1 MLSESSNTHNSSK
14 MSFRITKED
23 GFFSR
28 LIAKETTTPNSSSR
42 IFYYGETSVA
52 VPFTW
57 EAQPGTPKHPLS
69 ETSLPPLTPP
79 PSYFSSPKKSHNTKR
94 RNYYSNKAINIFS
107 SIFLRLVGSRKSLQ
121 NHHHVSP
128 SSSWSSPSSSSS
140 SSSSWSLAHY
150 NNNNNN
156 NNSSPSFSMRDKG
169 RGQGGRSSKHNKCSN
184 GFRGCYPFGNTR
196 NANVSHGSVD

>member
-1 MLSESSNTHNSSK
+1 MLSEGSNNNNHSSK
-14 MSFRITKED
+14 MSFRITKDD

-28 LIAKETTTPNSSSR
+28 LMAKETTTPNSSSR

-79 PSYFSSPKKSHNTKR
+79 PSYFSNKKSHNAKS
-94 RNYYSNKAINIFS
+94 RNYSKASNIFS
-107 SIFLRLVGSRKSLQ
+107 SILPRRVGSRNS
-121 NHHHVSP
+121 HPVSP
-128 SSSWSSPSSSSS
+128 ASSSWSLSSSSS

-150 NNNNNN
+150 NNNY
-156 NNSSPSFSMRDKG
+156 SSPSFSMRDKG
-169 RGQGGRSSKHNKCSN
+169 PAPSKHNKCSN

-196 NANVSHGSVD
+196 NANVNHGTVD